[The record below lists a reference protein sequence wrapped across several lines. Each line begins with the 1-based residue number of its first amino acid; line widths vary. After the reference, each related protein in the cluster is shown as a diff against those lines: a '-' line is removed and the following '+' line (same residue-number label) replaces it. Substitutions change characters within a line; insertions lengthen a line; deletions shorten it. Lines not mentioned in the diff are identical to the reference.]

1 MVDSTVS
8 SGTLVPSILF
18 LQEVWHMVF
27 VLIVVM
33 WLLHLHASPV
43 NSRKGKDEE
52 EGKVKGVLLF
62 LAIR

>member
-33 WLLHLHASPV
+33 LHLQASPV
-43 NSRKGKDEE
+43 NSRKGEDEE
-52 EGKVKGVLLF
+52 EGKAKGVLLF